1 MHSASAAAPSDG
13 VLQYYAY
20 TANATGLLSAKACS
34 TGFNATVTVL
44 KTGASAGAPMVTLGC
59 GYCSDPPM

>member
-1 MHSASAAAPSDG
+1 MML
-13 VLQYYAY
+13 LQYYAY

-34 TGFNATVTVL
+34 TGFTASVTAMV
-44 KTGASAGAPMVTLGC
+44 TGASAGAPMVTLGC